1 MYEYKK
7 KKKKKMSFKMLK
19 YSAELRGTTG
29 PRDDSGW
36 VQATPLTLHVVIS
49 PVADIKILSG
59 ATPRLNWK

>member
-1 MYEYKK
+1 
-7 KKKKKMSFKMLK
+7 MSLKMLK
-19 YSAELRGTTG
+19 YSAELRRTTE

-49 PVADIKILSG
+49 PIADIKILSG